1 MDTIDLQA
9 LLKTIKKAVSDQNS
23 QVPTILVTGDREFL
37 VDVIRAEYSSCYSV
51 CGHPQDES
59 KSYCFLKPAECDLY
73 YFVYTRFKEFGD
85 LQYAID
91 IATKGH
97 KPSFIILDNNSEYK
111 YFPKDIL
118 EKYPTF
124 SVSLMNSLF
133 PPLQKFVDSLNSSI
147 RDTLSEYAWINI
159 SQFWKHEFS
168 RLYLGKAFINQ
179 KKWENWYNDE
189 VSKLEKFLSGHSQIK
204 LPGFPVRYVSSF
216 PSEKDR
222 MQIVKEQLVMT
233 AIEIARAS
241 GCNPEAIVKPLLE
254 FFDIDNYVCPNQE
267 LYLRECLKESKGFE
281 MLSTYHQL
289 IPILI
294 EKYSHSKSLKY
305 SDELEQLLVD
315 TYQSV
320 KVEEAKV
327 EDSIILLLDIATR
340 IRNLRDYNFKGYD
353 GYFVKR
359 AKELSVVSEVSVDLA
374 KQIEDMAKPY
384 IEEENEFMM
393 NCLNLDSIEYS
404 DELKSNLII

>member
-1 MDTIDLQA
+1 MDTIDLKA
-9 LLKTIKKAVSDQNS
+9 LLKIIKKSVSDQNS
-23 QVPTILVTGDREFL
+23 QVPTILVTGDSKFL
-37 VDVIRAEYSSCYSV
+37 VDVIRAEYSRCYAV
-51 CGHPQDES
+51 CRES
-59 KSYCFLKPAECDLY
+59 KSYCFSKPAECDLY
-73 YFVYTRFKEFGD
+73 YYVYTHLNEFGD

-91 IATKGH
+91 VATKGH

-147 RDTLSEYAWINI
+147 RDTLPEYAWIRI
-159 SQFWKHEFS
+159 SQFWRDEFS
-168 RLYLGKAFINQ
+168 RLKYRG
-179 KKWENWYNDE
+179 WEYWYNHE
-189 VSKLEKFLSGHSQIK
+189 VFKLEKVLSGHPQIK
-204 LPGFPVRYVSSF
+204 LPDFPVRYVSSF
-216 PSEKDR
+216 PSVEDR
-222 MQIVKEQLVMT
+222 KQIIKEQLVIS
-233 AIEIARAS
+233 AIEGARTS

-267 LYLRECLKESKGFE
+267 LYLRECLKEAKGFE
-281 MLSTYHQL
+281 LLSTYHQL
-289 IPILI
+289 ISILI
-294 EKYSHSKSLKY
+294 EKCSHSTSREY
-305 SDELEQLLVD
+305 QDELEQLLVD
-315 TYQSV
+315 TYQSI

-340 IRNLRDYNFKGYD
+340 IRNSGNYNIKGD
-353 GYFVKR
+353 AGYFVKR
-359 AKELSVVSEVSVDLA
+359 AKELSVVSEVSADLA
-374 KQIEDMAKPY
+374 KQIEETAKPY

-393 NCLNLDSIEYS
+393 NNLNLDNIEYS

>member
-1 MDTIDLQA
+1 
-9 LLKTIKKAVSDQNS
+9 
-23 QVPTILVTGDREFL
+23 
-37 VDVIRAEYSSCYSV
+37 
-51 CGHPQDES
+51 
-59 KSYCFLKPAECDLY
+59 
-73 YFVYTRFKEFGD
+73 
-85 LQYAID
+85 
-91 IATKGH
+91 
-97 KPSFIILDNNSEYK
+97 
-111 YFPKDIL
+111 
-118 EKYPTF
+118 
-124 SVSLMNSLF
+124 
-133 PPLQKFVDSLNSSI
+133 
-147 RDTLSEYAWINI
+147 
-159 SQFWKHEFS
+159 
-168 RLYLGKAFINQ
+168 
-179 KKWENWYNDE
+179 
-189 VSKLEKFLSGHSQIK
+189 
-204 LPGFPVRYVSSF
+204 
-216 PSEKDR
+216 
-222 MQIVKEQLVMT
+222 MQIVKEQLVIS
-233 AIEIARAS
+233 AIEGALAS
-241 GCNPEAIVKPLLE
+241 CRNPEAIVKPLLE

-267 LYLRECLKESKGFE
+267 LYLRECLKEAKGFE

-289 IPILI
+289 ISILI
-294 EKYSHSKSLKY
+294 EKYSHSTSLKY

-340 IRNLRDYNFKGYD
+340 IRNLRDYNFKGDD

>member
-1 MDTIDLQA
+1 MDTIDLKT
-9 LLKTIKKAVSDQNS
+9 LLKIIKSSVSDQNS
-23 QVPTILVTGDREFL
+23 QVPKILITGDTKFL
-37 VDVIRAEYSSCYSV
+37 VDVIRAEYSRCYSV

-59 KSYCFLKPAECDLY
+59 KSYYFLKPAECDLY
-73 YFVYTRFKEFGD
+73 YFVYTRFNELGD

-147 RDTLSEYAWINI
+147 RDTLPEYAWINI
-159 SQFWKHEFS
+159 SQFWRDEFS
-168 RLYLGKAFINQ
+168 RLYLGKNQ
-179 KKWENWYNDE
+179 KKWEYWYNHE
-189 VSKLEKFLSGHSQIK
+189 ALKLEDHLSGDPQIE
-204 LPGFPVRYVSSF
+204 LPDFPVRYVSSF
-216 PSEKDR
+216 PSVKDR
-222 MQIVKEQLVMT
+222 KQIIEEQLVMS
-233 AIEIARAS
+233 AIEGALTS

-267 LYLRECLKESKGFE
+267 LYLRECLKEAKGFE

-294 EKYSHSKSLKY
+294 EKCSHSTSLEY
-305 SDELEQLLVD
+305 QDELEQLLVD
-315 TYQSV
+315 TYQSI

-340 IRNLRDYNFKGYD
+340 IRNSGNYNIKGYD

-359 AKELSVVSEVSVDLA
+359 AKELSVVSEVSADLA
-374 KQIEDMAKPY
+374 KQIEETAKPY
-384 IEEENEFMM
+384 IEEENEFGM
-393 NCLNLDSIEYS
+393 NNLNLDNIEYS